1 MFQEGAIILFAKLKQ
16 AAFFTKCK
24 IAYVNYGLAEKSAE
38 TLVEFGYEILAD
50 CHKNR
55 FKPEAALAVL
65 CGMVIKNKSEVPM
78 NILGAA
84 DRFARIFIERYP
96 HEALA
101 QNLLQIITTEQR
113 T

>member
-1 MFQEGAIILFAKLKQ
+1 MFEKFKQ

-24 IAYVNYGLAEKSAE
+24 VAYVNYGLAEHSAE

-50 CHKNR
+50 CQKNG

-84 DRFARIFIERYP
+84 DRFAGIFIERYP

-101 QNLLQIITTEQR
+101 QNLSGIITT
-113 T
+113 TKGT